1 MAMDYAEYERR
12 ARAIDTWAQAQYA
25 AGIMTEYAIERAV
38 ERMFDALDDAY
49 MPGRYVPDLYQTR
62 ADVDVDDAGRYA
74 GWHSM
79 QSAARD
85 NW

>member
-1 MAMDYAEYERR
+1 MTHEQYETR
-12 ARAIDTWAQAQYA
+12 ARAIDTWARAQYA
-25 AGIMTEYAIERAV
+25 AGKMSEFAIERAV
-38 ERMFDALDDAY
+38 ERMFDKLDDEY

-62 ADVDVDDAGRYA
+62 ADVDCKPDAYP
-74 GWHSM
+74 GWTSM